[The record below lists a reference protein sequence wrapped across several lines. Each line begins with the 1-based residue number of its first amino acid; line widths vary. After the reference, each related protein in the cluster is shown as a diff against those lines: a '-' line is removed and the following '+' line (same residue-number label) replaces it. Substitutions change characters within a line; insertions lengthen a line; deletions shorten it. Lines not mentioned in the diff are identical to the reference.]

1 MSNFDLQLLLD
12 GDRRAL
18 AKAITLVES
27 KLDTHRQQAQGIL
40 EQVLPHSGNSI
51 RIGITGVPG
60 VGKSTFI
67 EAFGLYLI
75 EQGKRVAV
83 LAVDPSSPIA
93 GGSILG
99 DKTRMEEL
107 SRREEAFIRPSPAE
121 GALGGVAQKT
131 RESMLLCEAA
141 GYDVIL
147 VETVG
152 VGQSEYQV
160 AGMVDFF
167 MVLMLPGGG
176 DELQGIKKG
185 IMELADALVI
195 NKADGDSEKL
205 ATLTQRQYTS
215 AMNLLRHTSFW
226 TPRVMTCSALK
237 TINVDAVWGMV
248 VDYYFQAMEKQA
260 FQVKRAQQNR
270 DWMHQLVN
278 EMLLLTLSQNP
289 QVKGMLLDSK
299 SAVQNVVLH
308 AGMQYGASIDAVDPN
323 GGDLTY
329 QWEVKRESEATQQG
343 GDLEDLPDA
352 ILGRVDIL
360 DNGKIALMAPNDP
373 GAYRLFARVYGASGL
388 AGHANIPFLVESM
401 QQ

>member
-1 MSNFDLQLLLD
+1 MTSFDLQSLLS
-12 GDRRAL
+12 GDRRSL

-27 KLDTHRQQAQGIL
+27 KLDSHREQAQGIL

-131 RESMLLCEAA
+131 RETMLLCEAA

-185 IMELADALVI
+185 IIELADALVI

-205 ATLTQRQYTS
+205 ATMTQRQYTS

-237 TINVDAVWGMV
+237 LTNIDAVWGMV
-248 VDYYFQAMEKQA
+248 VDYYFQSVEQQA
-260 FQVKRAQQNR
+260 FQRKRAQQNR

-278 EMLLLTLSQNP
+278 EMLLLKLSRNAAAKAIIPALEQ
-289 QVKGMLLDSK
+289 
-299 SAVQNVVLH
+299 AVERRDTTAYAAARQI
-308 AGMQYGASIDAVDPN
+308 IDK
-323 GGDLTY
+323 L
-329 QWEVKRESEATQQG
+329 
-343 GDLEDLPDA
+343 
-352 ILGRVDIL
+352 
-360 DNGKIALMAPNDP
+360 
-373 GAYRLFARVYGASGL
+373 
-388 AGHANIPFLVESM
+388 
-401 QQ
+401 

>member
-1 MSNFDLQLLLD
+1 MNNFNLQELLS
-12 GDRRAL
+12 GKRRAL
-18 AKAITLVES
+18 AKAITIVES
-27 KLDTHRQQAQGIL
+27 TLDTHREQAQVIL
-40 EQVLPHSGNSI
+40 EEVLPHSGKSI

-107 SRREEAFIRPSPAE
+107 SRREEAFIRPTPAA

-131 RESMLLCEAA
+131 RETMLLCEAA

-195 NKADGDSEKL
+195 NKADGDSETL
-205 ATLTQRQYTS
+205 ATMTQRQYSS
-215 AMNLLRHTSFW
+215 AISLLRHNSFW
-226 TPRVMTCSALK
+226 TPRVLTCSAL
-237 TINVDAVWGMV
+237 TTTNIDAIWSMLNEYHSESLER
-248 VDYYFQAMEKQA
+248 DA
-260 FQVKRAQQNR
+260 FVTKRASQNL
-270 DWMHQLVN
+270 DWMRQLLK
-278 EMLLLTLSQNP
+278 EMLLMKLSQNT
-289 QVKGMLLDSK
+289 QVKSLLPALEQAVK
-299 SAVQNVVLH
+299 SQEITPFAAVRQIMDQL
-308 AGMQYGASIDAVDPN
+308 
-323 GGDLTY
+323 
-329 QWEVKRESEATQQG
+329 
-343 GDLEDLPDA
+343 
-352 ILGRVDIL
+352 
-360 DNGKIALMAPNDP
+360 
-373 GAYRLFARVYGASGL
+373 
-388 AGHANIPFLVESM
+388 
-401 QQ
+401 

>member
-1 MSNFDLQLLLD
+1 MNNIDLDKLLA
-12 GDRRAL
+12 GNRRAL

-27 KLDTHRQQAQGIL
+27 KLDTHREQAQDVL

-51 RIGITGVPG
+51 RVGITGVPG

-107 SRREEAFIRPSPAE
+107 SRREEAFIRPSPSE

-131 RESMLLCEAA
+131 RETMLLCEAA

-195 NKADGDSEKL
+195 NKADGDSENL
-205 ATLTQRQYTS
+205 AQLARQQYTS

-237 TINVDAVWGMV
+237 QINIDAIWGMV
-248 VDYYFQAMEKQA
+248 VEYYFRALDEGGFYQ
-260 FQVKRAQQNR
+260 KRAQQNR
-270 DWMHQLVN
+270 DWLHQLIN
-278 EMLLLTLSQNP
+278 EMLLLKLSR
-289 QVKGMLLDSK
+289 
-299 SAVQNVVLH
+299 SA
-308 AGMQYGASIDAVDPN
+308 
-323 GGDLTY
+323 
-329 QWEVKRESEATQQG
+329 EVKQLLPVLEQEVEADRKTAYTAARE
-343 GDLEDLPDA
+343 
-352 ILGRVDIL
+352 I
-360 DNGKIALMAPNDP
+360 IAL
-373 GAYRLFARVYGASGL
+373 L
-388 AGHANIPFLVESM
+388 
-401 QQ
+401 

>member
-1 MSNFDLQLLLD
+1 MPPIDLDALLS
-12 GDRRAL
+12 GNRRAL

-27 KLDTHRQQAQGIL
+27 KLPRHREEAQLVL
-40 EQVLPHSGNSI
+40 EQALPHSGKSI

-67 EAFGLYLI
+67 ESFGLYLI

-107 SRREEAFIRPSPAE
+107 SRRDEAYIRPSPAE

-131 RESMLLCEAA
+131 RETMLLCEAA

-167 MVLMLPGGG
+167 LVLMLPGGG

-195 NKADGDSEKL
+195 NKADGESENL
-205 ATLTQRQYTS
+205 AVLTQRQYTS

-226 TPRVMTCSALK
+226 TPRVMTCSA
-237 TINVDAVWGMV
+237 INSINIDAVWGMV
-248 VDYYFQAMEKQA
+248 IDYYFQAAENQE
-260 FQVKRAQQNR
+260 FESKRAQQNR
-270 DWMHQLVN
+270 NWMHQLVN
-278 EMLLLTLSQNP
+278 EMLLMKLSQNAEI
-289 QVKGMLLDSK
+289 KAMLPALEN
-299 SAVQNVVLH
+299 AVENH
-308 AGMQYGASIDAVDPN
+308 TTTAYAAARTIM
-323 GGDLTY
+323 
-329 QWEVKRESEATQQG
+329 E
-343 GDLEDLPDA
+343 
-352 ILGRVDIL
+352 
-360 DNGKIALMAPNDP
+360 KI
-373 GAYRLFARVYGASGL
+373 
-388 AGHANIPFLVESM
+388 
-401 QQ
+401 